1 MKGKYEELW
10 EQAVAELSEIV
21 KFKGFPGELTIA
33 QRLEGCREQLGGIW
47 GDKVMLQW
55 RAFQAEGT
63 AGAKT

>member
-1 MKGKYEELW
+1 MRLLNSKC
-10 EQAVAELSEIV
+10 
-21 KFKGFPGELTIA
+21 FPGELTIA